1 MARSSLPMSYDCLWS
16 SLQSL
21 CIHQSLQTHITLLS
35 VSKLQNFGVLG
46 RLDSGSKLKAIS
58 YPASSS
64 SVGSF
69 ATTRLDSELQEISP
83 DSYTAVR
90 TPGLSI
96 EYSYD
101 DGISTSQEAS
111 GYPSINQTNTGQA
124 FPTNSK
130 DSSQFDYANPSGNL
144 CYLPSTPLHETSSV
158 FQEPGGEI
166 GRRLGPSSTFR
177 PSQQGGATLV
187 VRQFEEIERSLSS
200 PFNSHSNDLCGCKQH
215 GMGVQFGQTTC
226 TWLLDSRGSGSV
238 NQLAGT
244 EGGSISTTDFPKITE
259 LDNSNQDRQHNQP
272 VVYQQTRWNT
282 VAPFNES
289 SNGSLELMSSAQHYD
304 SSSTYQRDLQQ
315 NSRYGVSPNILQ
327 EPMANNPNSIPTDS
341 TTMGPVLDRPLCRQ
355 DNQVVTKLRVLAS
368 GSGRYPHGCLHST
381 MDELD
386 EAFRKSPWNLISQV
400 LNKIMQEKHPLVVMV
415 VPYWPSALW
424 LPLLQ
429 RMALSPL

>member
-1 MARSSLPMSYDCLWS
+1 MMA
-16 SLQSL
+16 
-21 CIHQSLQTHITLLS
+21 
-35 VSKLQNFGVLG
+35 
-46 RLDSGSKLKAIS
+46 
-58 YPASSS
+58 
-64 SVGSF
+64 
-69 ATTRLDSELQEISP
+69 
-83 DSYTAVR
+83 
-90 TPGLSI
+90 
-96 EYSYD
+96 
-101 DGISTSQEAS
+101 
-111 GYPSINQTNTGQA
+111 
-124 FPTNSK
+124 
-130 DSSQFDYANPSGNL
+130 
-144 CYLPSTPLHETSSV
+144 YLPLKKLRDIRRSIKQILDKPSRQTPRTVHK
-158 FQEPGGEI
+158 PGGEI